1 MADHADIAG
10 ETIAVCQKDA
20 LARQAAKNAP
30 QFDSR
35 FNGTDCI
42 DCEEP
47 LPAVRLNMGKVRCVG
62 CQNDAEKKMA
72 LRGIR

>member
-1 MADHADIAG
+1 MDHADIAG
-10 ETIAVCQKDA
+10 ETIEVCQKDA

-42 DCEEP
+42 DCEEAIP
-47 LPAVRLNMGKVRCVG
+47 QERLNMSKVRCCE
-62 CQNDAEKKMA
+62 CQEVVDKRLA
-72 LRGIR
+72 LRGHH